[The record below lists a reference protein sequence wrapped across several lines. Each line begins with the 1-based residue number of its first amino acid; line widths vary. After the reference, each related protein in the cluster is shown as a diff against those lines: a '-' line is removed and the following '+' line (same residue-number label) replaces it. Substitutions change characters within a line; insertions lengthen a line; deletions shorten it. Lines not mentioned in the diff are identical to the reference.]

1 MNRKINPLFL
11 VLFLMGCKNTQA
23 QILDSLIPVAPLP
36 AELKECSGL
45 LELGD
50 GWYVGTND
58 SGNAAELIV
67 FQIGGSPETV
77 RKVAIKGATNH
88 DWEELAADDEYIY
101 IGDFGN
107 NSGTRKDLTIYRIQ
121 RLDLLRES
129 IARADKIVFTY
140 PEQKKFK
147 PSNTHNFDCEAMVCV
162 GDSLFLFTKNRGNAK
177 TDLYSVPKTAG
188 QHTAKHMDRFDAGG
202 LITGAGYRMNNHTG
216 RLALI
221 GYTTEDKGYHPF
233 VILFSPVPG
242 RNFFKA
248 PSQRFMFAGKM
259 QTESVLFLDDQTVYI
274 TNEEEHGDPG
284 MIYRTVLNIQ

>member
-1 MNRKINPLFL
+1 MNHKINPFIL
-11 VLFLMGCKNTQA
+11 VLLLMGCKNTQA

-45 LELGD
+45 VDLGD
-50 GWYVGTND
+50 GWYAGTND
-58 SGNAAELIV
+58 SGNPAELIV
-67 FQIGGSPETV
+67 FPVGGSPETI

-147 PSNTHNFDCEAMVCV
+147 PSNTHNFDCEAMVSV
-162 GDSLFLFTKNRGNAK
+162 GDSLFLFTKNRGNLK
-177 TDLYSVPKTAG
+177 TDLYSLPKVPG
-188 QHTAKHMDRFDAGG
+188 QYTAKHMDRFDAGG
-202 LITGAGYRMNNHTG
+202 LITGAGYRTNNHIG

-221 GYTTEDKGYHPF
+221 GYTTEDLGYHPF
-233 VILFSPVPG
+233 VILFSPVSG
-242 RNFFKA
+242 RDFLKA
-248 PSQRFMFAGKM
+248 PARRYMYNGTM
-259 QTESVLFLDDQTVYI
+259 QTESVLFLDDDTVYI
-274 TNEEEHGDPG
+274 TNEEEHGDQG
-284 MIYRTVLNIQ
+284 FIHRSVLK

>member
-1 MNRKINPLFL
+1 MTNKISTLFL
-11 VLFLMGCKNTQA
+11 LLIFVSCQNTQA
-23 QILDSLIPVAPLP
+23 QPVDSLMPVAPLP
-36 AELKECSGL
+36 SVLKECSGMVD
-45 LELGD
+45 LGD
-50 GWYVGTND
+50 GLFAGTND
-58 SGNAAELIV
+58 SGNAAEIYV
-67 FQIGGSPETV
+67 FHIAGGPESA
-77 RKVAIKGATNH
+77 RKVTIKGAVNH

-121 RLDLLRES
+121 RLDLLREPL
-129 IARADKIVFTY
+129 ARADKIEFTY

-177 TDLYSVPKTAG
+177 TDLYSLPKVPG
-188 QHTAKHMDRFDAGG
+188 QYKANHMARFDADG
-202 LITGAGYRMNNHTG
+202 LITGAGYRINDHKA

-233 VILFSPVPG
+233 VILFSPLSG
-242 RNFFKA
+242 RDFFKA
-248 PSQRFMFAGKM
+248 PAQRYMYTGKM

-274 TNEEEHGDPG
+274 TNEEEHGDQG
-284 MIYRTVLNIQ
+284 FIYRSVLK